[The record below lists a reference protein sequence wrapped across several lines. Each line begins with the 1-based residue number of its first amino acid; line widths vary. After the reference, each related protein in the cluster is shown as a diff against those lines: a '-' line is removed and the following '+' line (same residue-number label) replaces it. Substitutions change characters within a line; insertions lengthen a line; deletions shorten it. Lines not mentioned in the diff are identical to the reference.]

1 MKVKIKENALNS
13 CDVYL
18 MKKTLGRDIFSS
30 GRPAAR
36 GVVIDENCYYQGF
49 LGYSIDRLLGV
60 ALIMSLR
67 RGGIDALNVPI
78 RYRDG
83 NLLSLAEV
91 AARVKGQ
98 VTKGSE
104 VLPVEVDVNL
114 LHPMRVAF
122 KTNAP
127 EFSIANGEGGGR
139 IVGDRL
145 DGHIWS
151 DHEQAEYAYD
161 YNNLL

>member
-1 MKVKIKENALNS
+1 MNL
-13 CDVYL
+13 CDIFL
-18 MKKTLGRDIFSS
+18 MKKTLGSNIFPL
-30 GRPAAR
+30 GRPAVR
-36 GVVIDENCYYQGF
+36 GVVFDKNFYYQGF

-67 RGGIDALNVPI
+67 RSGIDALNVPI

-83 NLLSLAEV
+83 NLLTLEEV
-91 AARVKGQ
+91 TARVKGQ
-98 VTKGSE
+98 VPKGSE

-122 KTNAP
+122 KTDAP

-139 IVGDRL
+139 VVGDRL

-151 DHEQAEYAYD
+151 DYEQAEYAYD